1 MYNFQQLFNY
11 IKYFW
16 WDAHLSSHSF
26 SEHVFFLRTTIKVN
40 NQAETDSKLN
50 FQNKQLPRQEWR
62 HRSCCSEVF
71 CRKGALKDFAKF
83 TGKHLYQSL
92 LFNKVA
98 GLKALYLKRDFGNF
112 NSNLSTTKN

>member
-16 WDAHLSSHSF
+16 WDVHLSSHSF

-50 FQNKQLPRQEWR
+50 FQNKQLPRQE
-62 HRSCCSEVF
+62 
-71 CRKGALKDFAKF
+71 
-83 TGKHLYQSL
+83 
-92 LFNKVA
+92 
-98 GLKALYLKRDFGNF
+98 
-112 NSNLSTTKN
+112 